1 MRLVVV
7 SGVSEIAALAHQFTA
22 QIRVRSKAV
31 ATVQPEQVVNQ
42 QEFAN
47 GNGYRK
53 NAFAGFNEGLKLAQ
67 PHAFFEVF
75 RLDELVDI
83 AHHRAT
89 LLINVEHRMENIFA
103 DVFAWRRGKAHRA
116 TRQRVAEIVVEMFP
130 VVEMQQQRIYLACSA
145 RRFSSSAHS
154 R

>member
-7 SGVSEIAALAHQFTA
+7 RGVSEIATLAHQFTA

-47 GNGYRK
+47 GTGTERMPLLVSMASESSLN
-53 NAFAGFNEGLKLAQ
+53 
-67 PHAFFEVF
+67 HAFFEVF

-89 LLINVEHRMENIFA
+89 LLIDVEHRMKNIFA
-103 DVFAWRRGKAHRA
+103 DVLLGGAAKRIGRRASGWRK
-116 TRQRVAEIVVEMFP
+116 
-130 VVEMQQQRIYLACSA
+130 
-145 RRFSSSAHS
+145 
-154 R
+154 